1 MTATPTVVLAT
12 RNAHKVGELRAV
24 LEPLLPGVRVL
35 GVDAFDDV
43 PEVAETGVTF
53 AENALLKAR
62 AVAEATGVLAVADD
76 SGICVDVLGG
86 APGIFTARWACR
98 HGDDAANLD
107 LLLAQLADVPPAHRG
122 GAFVCAA
129 AVAVPGGG
137 PEHVELGELRGH
149 LVTAPSGGG
158 GFGYDPVFVP
168 GDADRTLAEHTAQ
181 EKNAV
186 SHRGLAFRAL
196 APRLAEL
203 LAGAP
208 IQPGGSSEPT
218 P

>member
-1 MTATPTVVLAT
+1 M
-12 RNAHKVGELRAV
+12 
-24 LEPLLPGVRVL
+24 
-35 GVDAFDDV
+35 
-43 PEVAETGVTF
+43 
-53 AENALLKAR
+53 
-62 AVAEATGVLAVADD
+62 
-76 SGICVDVLGG
+76 
-86 APGIFTARWACR
+86 IFSARWAGR
-98 HGDDAANLD
+98 HGDDGANLD
-107 LLLAQLADVPPAHRG
+107 LLLAQLADVPPEHRG

-137 PEHVELGELRGH
+137 AEHVELGELRGH
-149 LVTAPSGGG
+149 LVAAPSGGG

-168 GDADRTLAEHTAQ
+168 GDAGRTLAEHTAQ

-203 LAGAP
+203 LAAGP
-208 IQPGGSSEPT
+208 IHPGGSSEPT

>member
-86 APGIFTARWACR
+86 APGIFSARWAGR

-196 APRLAEL
+196 APRLAGL
-203 LAGAP
+203 LAAGP